1 MRRAL
6 HPIVI
11 EQPTDEP
18 ITVDE
23 ARTHCEAARYG
34 DSDVDPVDDEM
45 FSGWIAAAREHCE
58 DFLGLSLATKTL
70 EVALDS
76 FPTVRDDGST
86 SIGLPGGPVRQ
97 IVQIMIPAPDADAG
111 SDDVDSDELVGEAVY
126 ADGQVHPDLYG
137 LDVHR
142 ARLYPVNGWPA
153 VTAAPNAVRIRYLAG
168 YGVDSDGG
176 EALPKAIRAAMLL
189 VIGHLYKNR
198 ESTTER
204 AMATLPMGVESLLR
218 PRRVRLGMA

>member
-11 EQPTDEP
+11 EQPEVEP
-18 ITVDE
+18 ITVAE
-23 ARTHCEAARYG
+23 ARAHCESAAYG
-34 DSDVDPVDDEM
+34 DSDVDPQDDAM
-45 FSGWIAAAREHCE
+45 FEAWITAAREHCE
-58 DFLGLSLATKTL
+58 DFLGLSLATKVL

-86 SIGLPGGPVRQ
+86 AIELPGGPVRQ
-97 IVQIMIPAPDADAG
+97 IVQIMITAPDADAG
-111 SDDVDSDELVGEAVY
+111 SDDVDSDALAGEKVY
-126 ADGQVHPDLYG
+126 ADGQVHPAVYA
-137 LDVHR
+137 LDAHR
-142 ARLYPVNGWPA
+142 ARLYPVSNWPA

-176 EALPKAIRAAMLL
+176 EELPKVIRAALLL
-189 VIGHLYKNR
+189 VIGHLYANR
-198 ESTTER
+198 ESTT
-204 AMATLPMGVESLLR
+204 AQTMAVLPMGVEAMLR